1 MMRRRAL
8 AGGGGLLS
16 LGMVWSQAMCAKASN
31 GHGHHA
37 AFASAPPR
45 PSGSSVVGVG
55 AGAAAFGDRAG
66 SAGGDAGNKGVRHG
80 SQQRRLCGSGDVE
93 DGGSRAGRRDHSQ
106 LIFVGAGSST
116 AVPSAFL
123 LLHPELD
130 TKQTAIAQLS
140 VATPPEVNK
149 NYRGNTSVLVRIAK
163 ERRVTPNSDGD
174 SDWRSQAEAV
184 TSEERSNTQVK
195 HVQIDTG
202 KTWREGAIRWFP
214 RHGVRGLDGIV
225 LTHDHADAM
234 LGLDDVRSIQDS
246 RKRTP
251 TPVHVSERTDR
262 SVRRV
267 FPYLVGRE
275 DDNGAGGRFVAAL
288 NFNVFQDFQP
298 FEVGGLEIT
307 PFPVMHGEDYV
318 SHGFLF
324 GPEGNKICY
333 ISDVSRVPPESM
345 EFLEKHGPM
354 QLLVCDALMVSKKH
368 RTHFSVED
376 SVVLA
381 SQLKA
386 RRTLLVG
393 LGSDIEYHATNAML
407 ASREEKE
414 LGMPH
419 VRLAYDGLAVDV
431 DL

>member
-1 MMRRRAL
+1 MMRRHAL

-31 GHGHHA
+31 GHSHHS

-45 PSGSSVVGVG
+45 PSGSSAVGVG
-55 AGAAAFGDRAG
+55 AGAAFGDRAS
-66 SAGGDAGNKGVRHG
+66 SAGVDAGTKGIRRG
-80 SQQRRLCGSGDVE
+80 SHQRRLCGGGDDE
-93 DGGSRAGRRDHSQ
+93 DGGARAGRRDHSQ

-163 ERRVTPNSDGD
+163 ERRITPNSDSDGD
-174 SDWRSQAEAV
+174 SDGQSQAEEV
-184 TSEERSNTQVK
+184 TREGRSNTQVK

-368 RTHFSVED
+368 RTHFW
-376 SVVLA
+376 
-381 SQLKA
+381 
-386 RRTLLVG
+386 
-393 LGSDIEYHATNAML
+393 
-407 ASREEKE
+407 
-414 LGMPH
+414 
-419 VRLAYDGLAVDV
+419 
-431 DL
+431 

>member
-1 MMRRRAL
+1 MY
-8 AGGGGLLS
+8 
-16 LGMVWSQAMCAKASN
+16 CC
-31 GHGHHA
+31 
-37 AFASAPPR
+37 
-45 PSGSSVVGVG
+45 
-55 AGAAAFGDRAG
+55 
-66 SAGGDAGNKGVRHG
+66 GVRDE
-80 SQQRRLCGSGDVE
+80 LCGVSPGIASKSLSGFARLA
-93 DGGSRAGRRDHSQ
+93 RA
-106 LIFVGAGSST
+106 
-116 AVPSAFL
+116 PSFF
-123 LLHPELD
+123 
-130 TKQTAIAQLS
+130 KCFRGQ
-140 VATPPEVNK
+140 V
-149 NYRGNTSVLVRIAK
+149 RGNTSVLVRIAK

>member
-1 MMRRRAL
+1 MGWCCTCSAMDCVSLLPSSKITQQQKCKVRYSWRRHKLKMWSHFNCFARSL
-8 AGGGGLLS
+8 IPGGL
-16 LGMVWSQAMCAKASN
+16 
-31 GHGHHA
+31 
-37 AFASAPPR
+37 
-45 PSGSSVVGVG
+45 
-55 AGAAAFGDRAG
+55 RA
-66 SAGGDAGNKGVRHG
+66 
-80 SQQRRLCGSGDVE
+80 QQ
-93 DGGSRAGRRDHSQ
+93 
-106 LIFVGAGSST
+106 
-116 AVPSAFL
+116 
-123 LLHPELD
+123 
-130 TKQTAIAQLS
+130 
-140 VATPPEVNK
+140 
-149 NYRGNTSVLVRIAK
+149 RGNTSVLVRIAK
-163 ERRVTPNSDGD
+163 ESRVSPNSDSDGD
-174 SDWRSQAEAV
+174 SDGRPPAE
-184 TSEERSNTQVK
+184 VK

-354 QLLVCDALMVSKKH
+354 QLLVCDALMVSRKH
-368 RTHFSVED
+368 RTHFW
-376 SVVLA
+376 
-381 SQLKA
+381 
-386 RRTLLVG
+386 
-393 LGSDIEYHATNAML
+393 
-407 ASREEKE
+407 
-414 LGMPH
+414 
-419 VRLAYDGLAVDV
+419 
-431 DL
+431 

>member
-1 MMRRRAL
+1 MGWCCTWPGYGICIATAKLKDDATKKYKVHFSWRKHKLTMWSHFYCFARAL
-8 AGGGGLLS
+8 IPGG
-16 LGMVWSQAMCAKASN
+16 
-31 GHGHHA
+31 
-37 AFASAPPR
+37 
-45 PSGSSVVGVG
+45 
-55 AGAAAFGDRAG
+55 
-66 SAGGDAGNKGVRHG
+66 
-80 SQQRRLCGSGDVE
+80 
-93 DGGSRAGRRDHSQ
+93 
-106 LIFVGAGSST
+106 
-116 AVPSAFL
+116 
-123 LLHPELD
+123 
-130 TKQTAIAQLS
+130 
-140 VATPPEVNK
+140 
-149 NYRGNTSVLVRIAK
+149 GNTSVLVRIAK
-163 ERRVTPNSDGD
+163 ERRVTPNSDSDGD
-174 SDWRSQAEAV
+174 SDGRSQAEEV
-184 TSEERSNTQVK
+184 TSEGRSNTQVK

-368 RTHFSVED
+368 RTHFCVED

-381 SQLKA
+381 GQLKA

-407 ASREEKE
+407 ASREEE